1 MPEMRPSKRLT
12 IALSFVLAAGAAAGQ
27 DAEDKP
33 FLSGPEVEDNRP
45 GLVEDS
51 FGSTAM
57 GKERLGAMA
66 AIPSQDLRKIIGSMR
81 GDEADPAIRLSQEQ
95 YLIVRDLTREFE
107 AERREWMRDHR
118 EELSGLYSAAGMPMP
133 TDRSDRLR
141 SGGSDEQVRRRPAPE
156 GEERNMMEPVSSEGA
171 RRASGAQR
179 RDRSEG
185 APGAEGREASQERT
199 PPTPEQEAA
208 RQKLREF
215 MQKGPNTGDLQRQI
229 YAELTPDQQAFIDTE
244 VLRLAEERADAR
256 EQRKIDERL
265 KDRREREG
273 EAGAD
278 DRRARALNAIDWDAV
293 LPSDGSVRLDA
304 LPERVRQR
312 LENVEPA
319 QQRQVLE
326 RLRDRQKG

>member
-1 MPEMRPSKRLT
+1 MPATRLT
-12 IALSFVLAAGAAAGQ
+12 LTLTFVLTAGLAAGQ
-27 DAEDKP
+27 DKENKP
-33 FLSGPEVEDNRP
+33 FLSGPEVEDTRP

-57 GKERLGAMA
+57 GKQRLGAMA

-81 GDEADPAIRLSQEQ
+81 GDEADPAIRLSEEQ
-95 YLIVRDLTREFE
+95 YLVVRDLTREFE
-107 AERREWMRDHR
+107 AERREWMREHR
-118 EELSGLYSAAGMPMP
+118 DELSGLYSAAGMPMP

-141 SGGSDEQVRRRPAPE
+141 SGGADEQARRRPAPE
-156 GEERNMMEPVSSEGA
+156 GEERNMMEPVSPEHA
-171 RRASGAQR
+171 RRSPGVQR

-185 APGAEGREASQERT
+185 AERQDASGERT

-208 RQKLREF
+208 RLKLREF

-229 YAELTPDQQAFIDTE
+229 YAELTPEQQAYIDTE

-265 KDRREREG
+265 KDRREQEG
-273 EAGAD
+273 EAGAE
-278 DRRARALNAIDWDAV
+278 DRRARALNSIDWDAV

-304 LPERVRQR
+304 LPERFRQR
-312 LENVEPA
+312 LESVDPV
-319 QQRQVLE
+319 QQRQLLE
-326 RLRDRQKG
+326 RIRDRQRG